1 MWSKMNWRVWSGCA
15 VMVGFQV
22 VPSRIGWTTHQQDYC
37 ACPTEPIAGQQGGL
51 EWALQAE
58 TSKLLQRGSCGKPLS
73 PLRLWGHTDLP
84 ETHVGHPCFLYS
96 FISVMYRVIY
106 PLLLFISRSLTL
118 VVNILGS
125 CNSKSN
131 VFQVNVED
139 MKLQHICTF
148 IICSHPCFPYHIL
161 FSLC

>member
-1 MWSKMNWRVWSGCA
+1 MQSWWASRWFPPGLAGPPTSRTTAPAPLSLLLGSRADWSGPC
-15 VMVGFQV
+15 
-22 VPSRIGWTTHQQDYC
+22 R
-37 ACPTEPIAGQQGGL
+37 
-51 EWALQAE
+51 
-58 TSKLLQRGSCGKPLS
+58 QRLRNCCSGDSCGKPLS

-139 MKLQHICTF
+139 MKL
-148 IICSHPCFPYHIL
+148 
-161 FSLC
+161 